1 LLVVCDLDRFRIR
14 TNWTNSISVVHEF
27 ALDDLRDAAVRQ
39 KLKWVLSDPE
49 RLRPGKTRQAL
60 TEQAAAEFAKL
71 AQRVR
76 GRGHASGPVA
86 HFINRLVFCMFA
98 EDVDLLPNKMFKRM
112 LEHTLARPD
121 EFETMASDL
130 FRAMKAGGRI
140 GFEHVAWFNG
150 GLFNDDAALPLD
162 KDDIALTLRAAG
174 LDWAEIDPS
183 ILGTLFER
191 GLDPDKR
198 SQLGAHYTD
207 RDKIMLIVTPV
218 IGRPWLAEWEAA
230 KAEVLGVLTK
240 AQKAKSASART
251 KARDQAVVIYR
262 AFMDRLRA
270 FRVLDPACGSGN
282 FLYLALLAL
291 KDLEHRAS
299 IEAEAMGLQRE
310 FPQIGPASVKGIE
323 INPYAAELA
332 RVSVWI
338 GEIQWMR
345 RNGFGVSRDPIL
357 KPLETI
363 ECRDAILNLDG
374 SEAAWPDADVVI
386 GNPPFLGGK
395 LLRTVLSSKYVDR
408 LFKAYAGR
416 VPAEADLVTY
426 WFSKAWEL
434 MRGGQLN
441 RVGLV
446 ATNSIRGGANR
457 RVIEPIKN
465 DGIIFDAWDDEAWVV
480 DGAAVCVS
488 IICFVPAGNAPVAT
502 LNGLRV
508 PQINADLTGR
518 TVDLTKAF
526 RLAENGNVA
535 FMGDTKGG
543 AFDIAGDLARKWL
556 ALPLNPNGLG
566 NANVLRPWMNGMDVT
581 RRSAGK
587 WIVDFGWRMDEEE
600 AALFETPFNHIHEK
614 VKPERDTNNRE
625 AYRRFWWRHVEPRQG
640 MWAALAG
647 QPRYIVTPTVAKH
660 RLFAWLQAS
669 VCPDHQLIAIARGD
683 DTTFGILHSRFHEAW
698 SLGLCTWLGVGND
711 PRYTPST
718 TFETFPFPEGL
729 APNIPASAYASD
741 ARAVK
746 IADAAKRL
754 NDIRELW
761 LNPPDLVNRVPE
773 VMPGFPERILPVDDK
788 AAVILNKRTLTN
800 LYNEQPAWL
809 THAHRDLDNAVA
821 AAYAWPADISED
833 DALARLFAL
842 NQSRAQAAD
851 QRRARPC

>member
-1 LLVVCDLDRFRIR
+1 
-14 TNWTNSISVVHEF
+14 
-27 ALDDLRDAAVRQ
+27 
-39 KLKWVLSDPE
+39 
-49 RLRPGKTRQAL
+49 
-60 TEQAAAEFAKL
+60 
-71 AQRVR
+71 
-76 GRGHASGPVA
+76 
-86 HFINRLVFCMFA
+86 
-98 EDVDLLPNKMFKRM
+98 
-112 LEHTLARPD
+112 
-121 EFETMASDL
+121 
-130 FRAMKAGGRI
+130 
-140 GFEHVAWFNG
+140 
-150 GLFNDDAALPLD
+150 
-162 KDDIALTLRAAG
+162 
-174 LDWAEIDPS
+174 
-183 ILGTLFER
+183 
-191 GLDPDKR
+191 
-198 SQLGAHYTD
+198 
-207 RDKIMLIVTPV
+207 
-218 IGRPWLAEWEAA
+218 
-230 KAEVLGVLTK
+230 
-240 AQKAKSASART
+240 
-251 KARDQAVVIYR
+251 
-262 AFMDRLRA
+262 
-270 FRVLDPACGSGN
+270 
-282 FLYLALLAL
+282 
-291 KDLEHRAS
+291 
-299 IEAEAMGLQRE
+299 
-310 FPQIGPASVKGIE
+310 
-323 INPYAAELA
+323 
-332 RVSVWI
+332 
-338 GEIQWMR
+338 
-345 RNGFGVSRDPIL
+345 
-357 KPLETI
+357 
-363 ECRDAILNLDG
+363 
-374 SEAAWPDADVVI
+374 VVI

-480 DGAAVCVS
+480 DGAAVRVS
-488 IICFVPAGNAPVAT
+488 IICFVPAGNASVAT
-502 LNGLRV
+502 LNG
-508 PQINADLTGR
+508 
-518 TVDLTKAF
+518 
-526 RLAENGNVA
+526 
-535 FMGDTKGG
+535 
-543 AFDIAGDLARKWL
+543 LARKWL

-566 NANVLRPWMNGMDVT
+566 NANILRPWMNGMDVT

-614 VKPERDTNNRE
+614 VKPERETNNRE

-660 RLFAWLQAS
+660 RLFAWLQVS

-754 NDIRELW
+754 NDLRELW
-761 LNPPDLVNRVPE
+761 LNPPDLVKRVPE

-842 NQSRAQAAD
+842 NRSRAQAAD
-851 QRRARPC
+851 QRRARPS